1 MLIGFDDRGRPLRRI
16 EQRVM
21 PAGPSIVDM
30 IANAAFYYGTV
41 LMLMRQPLAPEAQI
55 AFADARENFYRA
67 ARYGLDAQ
75 LRWLGGQ
82 RVSAGELLEQQLL
95 PLARAGLERLN
106 LSTADVARYMQVIA
120 GRLRSRRNGAVWQL
134 AHHARHRDFARL
146 TADYLDHQ
154 RHRMPVHEWPI

>member
-1 MLIGFDDRGRPLRRI
+1 MLIGFDESGRPHLRV

-41 LMLMRQPLAPEAQI
+41 FMLTRQTLAPEAQI
-55 AFADARENFYRA
+55 SFAQARENFYLA

-75 LRWLGGQ
+75 LLWFGG
-82 RVSAGELLEQQLL
+82 RRASAAELLEELLL
-95 PLARAGLERLN
+95 PLARAGLERLD
-106 LSTADVARYMQVIA
+106 LSTADVARYMEVIA
-120 GRLRSRRNGAVWQL
+120 GRLRSRRNGAAWQL
-134 AHHARHRDFARL
+134 AHYARYHDFARL

-154 RHRMPVHEWPI
+154 RHLVPVHEWPI